1 MSNQNNI
8 LLQKDKAE
16 QIANNLNDLLANLQV
31 FYMNVRGYHWNIQG
45 KNFFI
50 LHEKFE
56 ELYDDLADKVDEVAE
71 RILMLD
77 AQPMH
82 SFSEYLMVS
91 DIKEDTNNSEAKTTV
106 NKTIEG
112 LQTLLRKEREI
123 LSEADEASDE
133 GTIDL
138 ISGYIGEQ
146 EKLIW
151 MYAAF
156 NQS

>member
-8 LLQKDKAE
+8 LLEKDKA
-16 QIANNLNDLLANLQV
+16 ANISEKLNDLLANMQI
-31 FYMNVRGYHWNIQG
+31 FYMNVRGYHWNIEG
-45 KNFFI
+45 KNFFV

-56 ELYDDLADKVDEVAE
+56 ELYDDLAEKIDEVAE
-71 RILMLD
+71 RILMLE
-77 AQPMH
+77 ARPMH
-82 SFSEYLMVS
+82 AFTDYLKVS
-91 DIKEDTNNSEAKTTV
+91 DIKEDTNNSKAETTV
-106 NKTIEG
+106 KGTIEG
-112 LQTLLRKEREI
+112 LQTLLSKEREI
-123 LSEADEASDE
+123 LSAADDAGDE

-138 ISGYIGEQ
+138 VSGYISEQ

>member
-1 MSNQNNI
+1 MSIQNNI

-16 QIANNLNDLLANLQV
+16 QISQKLNDLLANMQV
-31 FYMNVRGYHWNIQG
+31 FYMNTRGYHWNIKG
-45 KNFFI
+45 KNFFV

-56 ELYDDLADKVDEVAE
+56 ELYNDLAEKIDEVAE
-71 RILMLD
+71 RILMLEG
-77 AQPMH
+77 QPKH
-82 SFSEYLMVS
+82 AFTDYLKASE
-91 DIKEDTNNSEAKTTV
+91 IKEDTNNSKSETTV
-106 NKTIEG
+106 KGTIEG
-112 LQTLLRKEREI
+112 LQTLLAKEREI
-123 LSEADEASDE
+123 LLTAEEAGDE
-133 GTIDL
+133 GTIDM